1 MKTTVKTKLHC
12 GVVVQPANE
21 AGRVHIVIVEGGFAM
36 AQATLDQ
43 DQVGALIFGLECAA
57 DAARIKLDRQ
67 SKEDPFCDCAVPKA
81 SCPEHGG

>member
-21 AGRVHIVIVEGGFAM
+21 AGKVNIVIVEGGFAM
-36 AQATLDQ
+36 AQATMDQ

-57 DAARIKLDRQ
+57 DAARIKAER
-67 SKEDPFCDCAVPKA
+67 EAKA
-81 SCPEHGG
+81 A